1 MKTPSMFRISVIALV
16 LSAAPACSQSEP
28 PPQRAAGSAPAEL
41 RDGEQKFTAN
51 CSACHG
57 AGGVG
62 TKQGPPLVH
71 KVYEPNHHGDVAF
84 LRAAA
89 NGVKAHHWQFGDMPK
104 IDAVKQ
110 EDVEQI
116 VKYETQLA
124 GLFYDT
130 GRPQLAAEHCD
141 AALKLCREQ
150 LNRQPASDPFRR
162 LMARCLLVQSG

>member
-1 MKTPSMFRISVIALV
+1 MRTPQTLWISLVALL

-28 PPQRAAGSAPAEL
+28 SPQGAAGPAPAEL

-104 IDAVKQ
+104 IDAVKPD
-110 EDVEQI
+110 DVEQI
-116 VKYETQLA
+116 VKYVRWLQKQA
-124 GLFYDT
+124 GIF
-130 GRPQLAAEHCD
+130 
-141 AALKLCREQ
+141 
-150 LNRQPASDPFRR
+150 
-162 LMARCLLVQSG
+162 